1 MAGTPGIS
9 AFNLPGSIGPFGGI
23 TYSMGNF
30 NLPAGFPT
38 TFGPG
43 PAPSIGSRGK
53 PAPGR
58 SYAPFD
64 VTNPFIQAYGIQS
77 PFNPMMA
84 FDLMSMGSGP
94 FQSPFAGSGLLG
106 YPPASY
112 GPKVSSVPVL
122 GGKVA
127 AGQAPVPSSGGKG
140 MLQGY

>member
-23 TYSMGNF
+23 SYPMGSFNF
-30 NLPAGFPT
+30 PAGLPS
-38 TFGPG
+38 TFGAR
-43 PAPSIGSRGK
+43 PAPGAGSRGK

-64 VTNPFIQAYGIQS
+64 VTNPFTQAYGIQS

-84 FDLMSMGSGP
+84 FDLMSMGLGP

-122 GGKVA
+122 GGKVP